1 MTSSQYPTRF
11 GLLPI
16 AEEQIWHCSPTL
28 SGFAELQRFAL
39 LHIDKQGPF
48 LWLQSLDDPLIAF
61 LLCAPQHFGL
71 HYDMPQPLCADGVNM
86 LMVILPQK
94 TEEELRAHQQAPLHF
109 CPSQRSLR
117 QWIVEQAQ
125 QANRG
130 GSELP
135 PDSLLTHT
143 VHIRSHPSESSK
155 TGTV

>member
-11 GLLPI
+11 GVLPI

-71 HYDMPQPLCADGVNM
+71 HYDLPQARCTDGVT
-86 LMVILPQK
+86 MVMIILPQQA
-94 TEEELRAHQQAPLHF
+94 EAELRVHQQAPLHF
-109 CPSQRSLR
+109 CPAQRSVR

-125 QANRG
+125 EINRG
-130 GSELP
+130 GADMP
-135 PDSLLTHT
+135 PDALLAHAL
-143 VHIRSHPSESSK
+143 RLGSGADEPSK